1 MSPRL
6 SQTLATSLISV
17 AIALFGATAS
27 LFGVWLGNHN
37 ASQVQQEGLRHED
50 QVAEENIR
58 REAYENFIAAVS
70 KYRGELVTAQNA
82 QRASRSPRAATAS
95 LEREYLLANERFV
108 ALSIVGS
115 RRVSD
120 LAYQVV
126 VQLTKASVLESG
138 KIESI
143 TEDDWSKL
151 YFDWTK
157 ASNNLLSGV
166 RTDLGIRD

>member
-1 MSPRL
+1 M
-6 SQTLATSLISV
+6 
-17 AIALFGATAS
+17 
-27 LFGVWLGNHN
+27 
-37 ASQVQQEGLRHED
+37 
-50 QVAEENIR
+50 
-58 REAYENFIAAVS
+58 
-70 KYRGELVTAQNA
+70 
-82 QRASRSPRAATAS
+82 
-95 LEREYLLANERFV
+95 ANERFV

-143 TEDDWSKL
+143 TENDWNKL
-151 YFDWTK
+151 YYDWTK

>member
-82 QRASRSPRAATAS
+82 QRASRSPRAATPS
-95 LEREYLLANERFV
+95 MEREYLWRMND
-108 ALSIVGS
+108 LS
-115 RRVSD
+115 R
-120 LAYQVV
+120 
-126 VQLTKASVLESG
+126 
-138 KIESI
+138 
-143 TEDDWSKL
+143 
-151 YFDWTK
+151 
-157 ASNNLLSGV
+157 
-166 RTDLGIRD
+166 